1 MHRAYTSARIHTQ
14 GRVAWRRG
22 RIEVRAR
29 LPRGQGL
36 WPAIWMLPQA
46 HVVGESPLL
55 GEIDIAEAVN
65 LGTPCGGCRSGV
77 ERRVW
82 GVLHEPPPGRPREYR
97 AAVALADLTDFHTY
111 ALEWSAKGMTWSLDG
126 RPYHRV
132 AARNWLKADDGP
144 FDQPY
149 YLVINL
155 AVGGGWPERSNQ
167 RGVDAGALPA
177 ALVVDWVKVFGAR

>member
-82 GVLHEPPPGRPREYR
+82 GVLHEPPPGKTSRIPGGRGAGRSHRLPHLRPGVVGQGHDLVARR
-97 AAVALADLTDFHTY
+97 A
-111 ALEWSAKGMTWSLDG
+111 
-126 RPYHRV
+126 PYHRV

-177 ALVVDWVKVFGAR
+177 ALVVDWVRVFGAR